1 MREVK
6 QWMQTFTGKR
16 FFPVSPHPEDFDI
29 LDIAHSLSLQCRF
42 NGHCLCFY
50 SVAEHCV
57 RCAEYLEVKTGS
69 FMLAFWGLLHDA
81 AEAYL
86 GDIVRPLK
94 LHLPEYEKIE
104 ENVAKTLIVDKF
116 KLPWPMPPEVRDAD
130 DILLSTEK
138 RDLLCPNPEQWKI
151 DVIPLQERI
160 APMTMDQAMTA
171 YTHAFNR
178 YKTWADK
185 EINGDLEKK
194 KDKAKKAKRRMK

>member
-1 MREVK
+1 MK

-16 FFPVSPHPEDFDI
+16 FFPADPKVEDFDI

-57 RCAEYLEVKTGS
+57 RVAEYLEKNTGS
-69 FMLAFWGLLHDA
+69 HMLAFWGLLHDA
-81 AEAYL
+81 PEAYL

-104 ENVAKTLIVDKF
+104 ENVGRCLIVGKF
-116 KLPWPMPPEVRDAD
+116 NMVWPMPAEVKLAD

-138 RDLLCPNPEQWKI
+138 RDLLCPSIDQWKAVE
-151 DVIPLQERI
+151 DPLSEKI
-160 APMTMDQAMTA
+160 APMTTDQAMTA
-171 YTHAFNR
+171 YIHSFNR
-178 YKTWADK
+178 YKGWANQK
-185 EINGDLEKK
+185 TEYNSGSGSKVKRTRKK
-194 KDKAKKAKRRMK
+194 